1 MDSPQ
6 PVSEA
11 EFIAALRQAV
21 EQFFRAVDEWETA
34 YRKYYRLADP
44 SGKPSSD
51 LAGQQCDYDAACARL
66 AAMLPRARGLCFKNG
81 LRDPWTGLLH
91 SALGQ
96 FAPQDRYSSA
106 VSRTERAL
114 AFETLIL
121 LAEASGRPPAGEEP
135 PSATDLRS
143 PLRRLRDFFF
153 WGPVL
158 LACS

>member
-1 MDSPQ
+1 MDSLP
-6 PVSEA
+6 PVSEV
-11 EFIAALRQAV
+11 EFIAALRQAA

-34 YRKYYRLADP
+34 YRKYYRLVDP

-51 LAGQQCDYDAACARL
+51 LEGQQHDYDAARSRL
-66 AAMLPRARGLCFKNG
+66 AAMLPRARGLCFKYG
-81 LRDPWTGLLH
+81 IRDPWTGLLH

-106 VSRTERAL
+106 ISRTERAL

-121 LAEASGRPPAGEEP
+121 LAEASGRPLPAEEP
-135 PSATDLRS
+135 PSTDLRS

-153 WGPVL
+153 
-158 LACS
+158 

>member
-51 LAGQQCDYDAACARL
+51 LAGQQCDYDAARARL

-121 LAEASGRPPAGEEP
+121 LAEASGRPLPDEEP
-135 PSATDLRS
+135 PRADEPRS
-143 PLRRLRDFFF
+143 PLRRLRDFFLILIV
-153 WGPVL
+153 GHP
-158 LACS
+158 

>member
-1 MDSPQ
+1 MDSVQ
-6 PVSEA
+6 QVSEV

-51 LAGQQCDYDAACARL
+51 LAGQQRDYDAARTRMT
-66 AAMLPRARGLCFKNG
+66 AMLPRARGLCFKYG
-81 LRDPWTGLLH
+81 IRDPWTGLLH

-106 VSRTERAL
+106 ISRTERAL
-114 AFETLIL
+114 AYETLIL
-121 LAEASGRPPAGEEP
+121 MAEAAVGPTDSEVPPAAEE
-135 PSATDLRS
+135 SRS
-143 PLRRLRDFFF
+143 PLRKLRDFFF
-153 WGPVL
+153 
-158 LACS
+158 

>member
-1 MDSPQ
+1 MESPL
-6 PVSEA
+6 PVSDA
-11 EFIAALRQAV
+11 EFIAALRQAA

-51 LAGQQCDYDAACARL
+51 LDGQQRDYDAARARL
-66 AAMLPRARGLCFKNG
+66 AAMLPRARGLCFKYG
-81 LRDPWTGLLH
+81 IRDPWTGLLH

-96 FAPQDRYSSA
+96 STPQDHYNSA
-106 VSRTERAL
+106 ISRTERAL

-121 LAEASGRPPAGEEP
+121 LAEASGQTVADGEPLPDKE
-135 PSATDLRS
+135 SRS

-153 WGPVL
+153 
-158 LACS
+158 

>member
-1 MDSPQ
+1 MDSLP
-6 PVSEA
+6 PVSEV
-11 EFIAALRQAV
+11 EFIAALRQAA

-51 LAGQQCDYDAACARL
+51 LEGQQRDYDAARARL
-66 AAMLPRARGLCFKNG
+66 AAMLPRARGLCFKYG
-81 LRDPWTGLLH
+81 IRDPWTGLLH

-96 FAPQDRYSSA
+96 SAPQDRYSSA
-106 VSRTERAL
+106 ISRTERAL

-121 LAEASGRPPAGEEP
+121 LAEAAGHPGAGEEP
-135 PSATDLRS
+135 PSATDPRS

-153 WGPVL
+153 
-158 LACS
+158 

>member
-11 EFIAALRQAV
+11 EFIAGLRQAA
-21 EQFFRAVDEWETA
+21 EQFFRAVDEWEAA

-51 LAGQQCDYDAACARL
+51 LAGQQRDYDAARARL
-66 AAMLPRARGLCFKNG
+66 AAMLPRARGLCFKYG

-114 AFETLIL
+114 AFVTLIL
-121 LAEASGRPPAGEEP
+121 LAEASGRPLAAEEPPPAGE
-135 PSATDLRS
+135 SRS

-153 WGPVL
+153 
-158 LACS
+158 